1 MKKTRYRFGNILFAV
16 IIGALIVGFSM
27 PVKAGEPVDQQGL
40 VDKAHATFQ
49 SFMVDSN
56 MAYLKDHLREA
67 KGLLIVPSML
77 KAGFWIGGSGGSG
90 VLIVKDAK
98 TGQWSQPAFYTLGS
112 VSFGIQFG
120 GEAAEVIMMVRT
132 QKAVDKLLT
141 SSFKLGGDASI
152 AAGPVGGGAKSNV
165 VADIFSFSRSKGAF
179 AGIALDGAVVSTK
192 DKWNNAYYGKSVTP
206 VDILVKRSVSN
217 PNSSDLIKAVTQA
230 TTVMQKEPISHSK
243 ERYYVVRSGD
253 TLYGIAKQQGI
264 SVDELCRLNTITKT
278 DPIHPGQKLLVAPS
292 K

>member
-1 MKKTRYRFGNILFAV
+1 MKKTRYRFAKILFAV
-16 IIGALIVGFSM
+16 IIGTLIVGYSM
-27 PVKAGEPVDQQGL
+27 PATAAEPVDQQGL

-152 AAGPVGGGAKSNV
+152 AVGPVGGGAKSNV

-192 DKWNNAYYGKSVTP
+192 DKWNNAYYGKAVTP
-206 VDILVKRSVSN
+206 VDILVKRSASN
-217 PNSSDLIKAVTQA
+217 PNSAKLIKAVTQA
-230 TTVMQKEPISHSK
+230 ATVMQKEPMSPGK
-243 ERYYVVRSGD
+243 ERYYEVRQGD
-253 TLYGIAKQQGI
+253 TLYRIAKQHGI
-264 SVDELCRLNTITKT
+264 SVDELCRLNTITT
-278 DPIHPGQKLLVAPS
+278 NDPIHPGQKLLVAPS
-292 K
+292 N

>member
-1 MKKTRYRFGNILFAV
+1 MKKTRYRFANILFAV
-16 IIGALIVGFSM
+16 IIGTLIVGYSM
-27 PVKAGEPVDQQGL
+27 PAKAADPVDQQGL

-112 VSFGIQFG
+112 VSFGLQFG

-141 SSFKLGGDASI
+141 SSFKLGGDTSI
-152 AAGPVGGGAKSNV
+152 AVGPVGAGAKSNV

-179 AGIALDGAVVSTK
+179 AGIALDGAVISTR
-192 DKWNNAYYGKSVTP
+192 DKWNNAYYGKAVTP
-206 VDILVKRSVSN
+206 VDILVKRSASN
-217 PNSSDLIKAVTQA
+217 PNSAELIKAVTQA
-230 TTVMQKEPISHSK
+230 VPATQKEQVSHTK
-243 ERYYVVRSGD
+243 ERYYEVHQGD
-253 TLYGIAKQQGI
+253 TLYRIAKQHGI

-278 DPIHPGQKLLVAPS
+278 DTIHPGQKLMVAPS
-292 K
+292 N

>member
-1 MKKTRYRFGNILFAV
+1 MKKSRTGLLSVLFA
-16 IIGALIVGFSM
+16 IIISAMVFGFTI
-27 PVKAGEPVDQQGL
+27 PATAAEPVDQKGL

-56 MAYLKDHLREA
+56 MAYLKDHLHEA

-77 KAGFWIGGSGGSG
+77 KAGFWVGGSGGSG

-206 VDILVKRSVSN
+206 VDILVKHSVSN
-217 PNSSDLIKAVTQA
+217 PNSAKLIKAVTQSA
-230 TTVMQKEPISHSK
+230 TVMQKEPMSPGK
-243 ERYYVVRSGD
+243 GRYYEVRQGD
-253 TLYGIAKQQGI
+253 TLYRIAKQHGI
-264 SVDELCRLNTITKT
+264 SVDELCRFNTITT
-278 DPIHPGQKLLVAPS
+278 NDPIHPGQKLLVAPRN
-292 K
+292 

>member
-1 MKKTRYRFGNILFAV
+1 MKKTRYRFAKILFAV
-16 IIGALIVGFSM
+16 IIGTLIVGYSM
-27 PVKAGEPVDQQGL
+27 PAKAADPVDQQGL

-56 MAYLKDHLREA
+56 MAYLKNHLREA

-141 SSFKLGGDASI
+141 SSFKLGGDTSI
-152 AAGPVGGGAKSNV
+152 AVGPVGGGAKSTV

-179 AGIALDGAVVSTK
+179 AGIALDGAVISTK
-192 DKWNNAYYGKSVTP
+192 DRWNNAYYGKAVTP
-206 VDILVKRSVSN
+206 VDILVKRSASN
-217 PNSSDLIKAVTQA
+217 PNSAKLIKAVTQA
-230 TTVMQKEPISHSK
+230 ATVMQKEPMSPGK
-243 ERYYVVRSGD
+243 ERYYEVRPGD
-253 TLYGIAKQQGI
+253 TLYRIAKQHGI
-264 SVDELCRLNTITKT
+264 SVDELCRLNTITKN

-292 K
+292 N

>member
-1 MKKTRYRFGNILFAV
+1 MKKTRYRFAKILFAV
-16 IIGALIVGFSM
+16 IIGTLIVGFSM
-27 PVKAGEPVDQQGL
+27 PATAAEPVDQQGL

-112 VSFGIQFG
+112 VSFGLQFG

-141 SSFKLGGDASI
+141 SSFKLGGDTSI
-152 AAGPVGGGAKSNV
+152 AVGPVGAGAKSNV

-179 AGIALDGAVVSTK
+179 AGIALDGAVISTR
-192 DKWNNAYYGKSVTP
+192 DKWNNAYYGKAVTP
-206 VDILVKRSVSN
+206 VDILVKRSASN
-217 PNSSDLIKAVTQA
+217 PNSAELIKAVTQA
-230 TTVMQKEPISHSK
+230 VPATQKEQVSHTK
-243 ERYYVVRSGD
+243 ERYYEVHQGD
-253 TLYGIAKQQGI
+253 TLYRIAKQHGI

-278 DPIHPGQKLLVAPS
+278 DTIHPGQKLMVAPS
-292 K
+292 N

>member
-1 MKKTRYRFGNILFAV
+1 
-16 IIGALIVGFSM
+16 
-27 PVKAGEPVDQQGL
+27 
-40 VDKAHATFQ
+40 
-49 SFMVDSN
+49 
-56 MAYLKDHLREA
+56 
-67 KGLLIVPSML
+67 
-77 KAGFWIGGSGGSG
+77 

-141 SSFKLGGDASI
+141 SSFKLGGDTSI
-152 AAGPVGGGAKSNV
+152 AVGPVGAGAKSNV

-179 AGIALDGAVVSTK
+179 AGIALDGVVISTK
-192 DKWNNAYYGKSVTP
+192 DKWNNAYYGKAVTP
-206 VDILVKRSVSN
+206 VDILVKRSASN
-217 PNSSDLIKAVTQA
+217 PNSTELIKAVTQA
-230 TTVMQKEPISHSK
+230 VPATQKEQVSHTK
-243 ERYYVVRSGD
+243 ERYYEVHQGD
-253 TLYGIAKQQGI
+253 TLYRIAKQHGI
-264 SVDELCRLNTITKT
+264 SVDELCRLNTITKN

>member
-1 MKKTRYRFGNILFAV
+1 
-16 IIGALIVGFSM
+16 
-27 PVKAGEPVDQQGL
+27 

-112 VSFGIQFG
+112 VSFGLQFG

-141 SSFKLGGDASI
+141 SSFKLGGDTSI
-152 AAGPVGGGAKSNV
+152 AVGPVGAGAKSNV

-179 AGIALDGAVVSTK
+179 AGIALDGAVISTR
-192 DKWNNAYYGKSVTP
+192 DKWNNAYYGKAVTP
-206 VDILVKRSVSN
+206 VDILVKRSASN
-217 PNSSDLIKAVTQA
+217 PNSAELIKAVTQA
-230 TTVMQKEPISHSK
+230 VPATQKEQVSHTK
-243 ERYYVVRSGD
+243 ERYYEVHQGD
-253 TLYGIAKQQGI
+253 TLYRIAKQHGI
-264 SVDELCRLNTITKT
+264 SVDDLCRLNTITKT
-278 DPIHPGQKLLVAPS
+278 DTIHPGQKLMVAPS
-292 K
+292 N